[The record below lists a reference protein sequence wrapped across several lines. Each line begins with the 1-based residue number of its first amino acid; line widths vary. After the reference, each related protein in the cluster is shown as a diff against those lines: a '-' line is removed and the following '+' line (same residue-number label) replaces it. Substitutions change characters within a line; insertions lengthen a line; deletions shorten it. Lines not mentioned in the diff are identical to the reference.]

1 MERRGTGAVTPG
13 EIVRRGYDEVAER
26 YREWTAGSAVRNRW
40 LGELEARLRPSARI
54 LELGCGAGTPVA
66 QRLSD
71 TGIHVLGIDSS
82 PAQIALARA
91 AVPRAEF
98 RAADMTQLQ
107 FADGSF
113 DAVLAFYSITH
124 VPRDLHAGLFESIRR
139 WLKPGGIFV
148 ASLGTRDC
156 AGWTGEW
163 LGTTMYFSH
172 FDAATNL
179 DLLQQAGFLI
189 ERQEVIPED
198 EDGELVDFLWVV
210 AAKPGDSPAP
220 APSGTRQAPD

>member
-1 MERRGTGAVTPG
+1 MERGGTGAVTPR
-13 EIVRRGYDEVAER
+13 EIVRRGYDEVAKR

-40 LGELEARLRPSARI
+40 LDEVESRLRPSARV

-66 QRLSD
+66 KRLSD
-71 TGIHVLGIDSS
+71 GGIDLLGIDSS
-82 PAQIALARA
+82 PAQVALARS

-98 RAADMTQLQ
+98 RTADMAQLQ
-107 FADGSF
+107 FANESF

-124 VPRDLHAGLFESIRR
+124 VPRELHAGLFESIRR
-139 WLKPGGIFV
+139 WLRPGGIFV

-156 AGWTGEW
+156 AGWTGDW

-189 ERQEVIPED
+189 ERQEIVAED

-210 AAKPGDSPAP
+210 AAKAGDGAAP
-220 APSGTRQAPD
+220 AP